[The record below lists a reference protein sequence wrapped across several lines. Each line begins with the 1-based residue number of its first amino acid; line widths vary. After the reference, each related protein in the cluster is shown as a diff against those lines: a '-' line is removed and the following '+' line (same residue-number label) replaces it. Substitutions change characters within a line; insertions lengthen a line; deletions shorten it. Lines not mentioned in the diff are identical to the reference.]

1 MAVLVNFIKYIGLL
15 SILACSCLFLL
26 MGLPCGQLFVSDASA
41 AEETKAVPAKTDKSG
56 QGQTAGKSAGPGL
69 GKQSMMGKGDKESTV
84 ITANSLTADNQAKTA
99 LFTGNVVAKK
109 GEGTLFADKMLVYY
123 ADAGDGENG
132 NIDRIECTG
141 KVKLVRN
148 YRIITAGKAV
158 YYAGKDERVVFT
170 ESPRATE
177 NRNVV
182 IGSVMTYYF
191 KDDRSVVENSKIY
204 IVEKEGGN
212 VENKPSYGKPAA
224 KGLKKK

>member
-1 MAVLVNFIKYIGLL
+1 MGGVMAVFVNFIKYIGLL
-15 SILACSCLFLL
+15 SILAFSCLFLL

-41 AEETKAVPAKTDKSG
+41 AEEIKAVPAKTDKS
-56 QGQTAGKSAGPGL
+56 GPGL
-69 GKQSMMGKGDKESTV
+69 GKQSMMGKGDKEPTV

-123 ADAGDGENG
+123 TDAGDGENG